1 MNSLLKMFED
11 PEAVA
16 QYQDGPARFVPG
28 LESLHRMS
36 AILLAER
43 AHDDAEVLVLGA
55 GGGMELKAFAQIHAG
70 WRFTGIDPASEML
83 ALARK
88 TTEPFGERV
97 SLIEGYAQDAPDGPF
112 DAAACLL
119 TLHFLPREERIETAA
134 EIHRRLKP
142 GAPFVVAHSSFPQ
155 DAEERSCW
163 LSRYADFAVTSG
175 ADPSMAE
182 NARASVAASLDILSP
197 EEDEDVLHQ
206 AGFVDV
212 TPFYAAFTWRG
223 WVAYA

>member
-43 AHDDAEVLVLGA
+43 APDNAEVLVLGA
-55 GGGMELKAFAQIHAG
+55 GGGMELKAFAQAKAG
-70 WRFTGIDPASEML
+70 WRFTGVDPAAEML
-83 ALARK
+83 TLARK
-88 TTEPFGERV
+88 TLEPSGEQV
-97 SLIEGYAQDAPDGPF
+97 SLVEGYAHDAPDGPF

-134 EIHRRLKP
+134 EIHKRLKP

-155 DAEERSCW
+155 GSQERVVW
-163 LSRYADFAVTSG
+163 LSRYAEFAVTSG
-175 ADPSMAE
+175 VDSTMAE

-197 EEDEDVLHQ
+197 EEDEDVLRQ
-206 AGFVDV
+206 AGFTEIGRAHV
-212 TPFYAAFTWRG
+212 
-223 WVAYA
+223 

>member
-36 AILLAER
+36 NVLLAER
-43 AHDDAEVLVLGA
+43 APDDAEVLVLGA
-55 GGGMELKAFAQIHAG
+55 GGGMELRAFAQAHSG
-70 WRFTGIDPASEML
+70 WRFTGIDPAEEML
-83 ALARK
+83 NLAS
-88 TTEPFGERV
+88 TTLGPLGERV
-97 SLIEGYAQDAPDGPF
+97 SLIKGYAHDAPDGPF

-155 DAEERSCW
+155 DGEERSRW
-163 LSRYADFAVTSG
+163 LSRYAAFAVASG
-175 ADPSMAE
+175 AEPSMAE
-182 NARASVAASLDILSP
+182 NARASVAASLGVLSP
-197 EEDEDVLHQ
+197 EEDEDVLRQ
-206 AGFVDV
+206 AGFMDV